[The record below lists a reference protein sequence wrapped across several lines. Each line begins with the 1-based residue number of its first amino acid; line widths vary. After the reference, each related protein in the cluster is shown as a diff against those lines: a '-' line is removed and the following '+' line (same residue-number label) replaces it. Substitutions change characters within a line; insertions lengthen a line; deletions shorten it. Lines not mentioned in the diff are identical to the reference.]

1 MGKPSTMPTIFTHA
15 DLPADVALD
24 ALRSAGFDLEPE
36 RTSTLVVLDT
46 FDGRL
51 HAAGLHLLLRRAPDL
66 QLVLIGSGDGPSAH
80 LAVPDAPERAADLPS
95 GPFRA
100 RIETLTEERALLPLL
115 TLGSR
120 RQVAVRRDKRGKTV
134 STVIAHRDLA
144 VAEPAASTPPAWAVE
159 VIGAAGH
166 PRDHDDTV
174 AALRAAGL
182 DEMPGDLIG
191 VVAHTSGIDL
201 AGRTTSPTVPLDRSE
216 PAFDAVRRVLL
227 NLLDTIDTNLA
238 GTIADTDPEFL
249 HELRVAV
256 RRTRSVLAQTKGVLP
271 DDVRATYRD
280 VFGWVGTL
288 TSPARDLDV
297 QMLEWDEQVAPL
309 PDGAA
314 DALRPVRAQVERR
327 RRAAHRTLAKGLQSA
342 RYTTAMADWRAWLTH
357 PHDAP
362 PGAEDPIGPTIARRI
377 AKAQRRLVEH
387 GRAITPESPPDH
399 LHDLRKDAKKLR
411 YLIECFGGLLPAKPR
426 KVFVRRLKDLQ
437 DNLGQ
442 HQDAEV
448 HVAHLHELAAQLNTR
463 KSVDT
468 DALLAMGQLTARLDQ
483 RRLDERAAFAERF
496 AAYDT
501 KATRRALGDLLEKAA
516 KG

>member
-1 MGKPSTMPTIFTHA
+1 MPTTFTHA
-15 DLPADVALD
+15 DLPADAALD
-24 ALRSAGFDLEPE
+24 ALAAAGFEAEPA
-36 RTSTLVVLDT
+36 TASTLVVLDT

-51 HAAGLHLLLRRAPDL
+51 HDAGLRLLARRSPDL
-66 QLVLIGSGDGPSAH
+66 DLVLVDSGGGPSAH
-80 LAVPDAPERAADLPS
+80 LAVPELPDRAADLPP

-100 RIETLTEERALLPLL
+100 RVEALTAERALLPLL
-115 TLGSR
+115 TITSR
-120 RQVAVRRDKRGKTV
+120 RQVATRRDKRGKTV
-134 STVIAHRDLA
+134 GTVIVHRELR
-144 VAEPAASTPPAWAVE
+144 VAESTEHGPPAWGAE
-159 VIGAAGH
+159 VIEATGH
-166 PRDHDDTV
+166 GDVYQGSLHS
-174 AALRAAGL
+174 LRAAGL
-182 DEMPGDLIG
+182 TETPGDLIDG
-191 VVAHTSGIDL
+191 VARAVGIEL
-201 AGRTTSPTVPLDRSE
+201 AGRTSSPTVALQRSE

-227 NLLDTIDTNLA
+227 NLADTIDANLA

-256 RRTRSVLAQTKGVLP
+256 RRTRSVLSQTTGVLP

-280 VFGWVGTL
+280 AFGWLGTL

-297 QMLEWDEQVAPL
+297 QMLEWDDQVAPL

-342 RYTTAMADWRAWLTH
+342 RYTTLMHDWRAWLTE
-357 PHDAP
+357 PQEP
-362 PGAEDPIGPTIARRI
+362 PPAGEAPIGPTIARRI
-377 AKAQRRLVEH
+377 TKAQRRLLEH
-387 GRAITPESPPDH
+387 GRAITPESPPEH

-411 YLIECFGGLLPAKPR
+411 YLIECFGSLLPAKPR
-426 KVFVRRLKDLQ
+426 KAFVRRLKELQ

-448 HVAHLHELAAQLNTR
+448 HVAHLHELAAQLNSR
-463 KSVDT
+463 QSVDT
-468 DALLAMGQLTARLDQ
+468 DALLAMGQLTAQLDQ

-501 KATRRALGDLLEKAA
+501 KATRRALDALLKKAA
-516 KG
+516 TG